1 MTAGLGGRATWG
13 RLLPGVVVLRHYDR
27 RWLRGDV
34 LGGITVA
41 AYLVPQVLAYAE
53 VAGLPAITG
62 LWAVG
67 PGLLVYALLGSSRQ
81 LSVGPESTTA
91 LMTAAGVGALV
102 TAAGGVAMRQEV
114 AALLAIAVG
123 LMCLVGFVARLGFL
137 AELLS
142 KPVLVGYLAGVA
154 VLMVVSQLGKV
165 TGVPVEGGSFAQDV
179 GSAVAHLGDVHLP
192 TLALSLAVLTALVA
206 FQRLAPTWPGPLIAM
221 LGATAVVWAFG
232 LVDQAG
238 VAVVGPVPQG
248 LPSLQVPHPSG
259 VDLRSLLPAALGVA
273 VVAYSDNVLTGRA
286 FSGRRGAG
294 TGATDGSAGSAENT
308 GDGGID
314 SNQEFLALGGANVAA
329 GLLQGFPI
337 SSSGSR
343 TVIADNM
350 GARTQLHSLVSLV
363 LVVATMLWLGP
374 VIAAFP
380 TAALGAVVVF
390 AAARLVEVGELRR
403 IAAFRRSELVLALA
417 TTVAVLGLGVL
428 PGIGV
433 AVGLS
438 LLDLLRRI
446 VHPHDGVLGYVPG
459 VAGMHD
465 IDDHPDAVQVP
476 GLVVY
481 RYDSPLFFANSD
493 DFVKRALQV
502 ADEASRRG
510 RVEWFLLNAEANT
523 EVDLTAADAL
533 ETVRSTLAERS
544 VRFAMARVKEDLRRS
559 LQASGFVGKVGPDM
573 VFPTLPTAVAAYAA
587 WYRREHGS
595 PPPGL
600 RIPPVPTQPE
610 PQPPD
615 RDA

>member
-1 MTAGLGGRATWG
+1 MTAVPPQRVLWE
-13 RLLPGVVVLRHYDR
+13 RLLPGVAVLRRYDR
-27 RWLRGDV
+27 VWLRGDV

-53 VAGLPAITG
+53 VAGLPAVTG

-67 PGLLVYALLGSSRQ
+67 PGLLVYALLGSSRE

-102 TAAGGVAMRQEV
+102 TAAGGTARRIEV

-123 LMCLVGFVARLGFL
+123 LICLVGFVARLGFL

-154 VLMVVSQLGKV
+154 VLMVVSQIGKV
-165 TGVPVEGGSFAQDV
+165 TGVRVQGGSFLQEVAY
-179 GSAVAHLGDVHLP
+179 AVTHLGEVHLP
-192 TLALSLAVLTALVA
+192 TLWLSLGVLAGLVVFHRWLPA
-206 FQRLAPTWPGPLIAM
+206 WPGPLLAM
-221 LGATAVVWAFG
+221 LGATALVWLLG
-232 LVDQAG
+232 LAGRAG

-248 LPSLQVPHPSG
+248 LPSLAVPNPAD
-259 VDLRSLLPAALGVA
+259 VDLRALVPAALGVA
-273 VVAYSDNVLTGRA
+273 MVGYSDNVLTARA
-286 FSGRRGAG
+286 FSGRH
-294 TGATDGSAGSAENT
+294 
-308 GDGGID
+308 GGRID
-314 SNQEFLALGGANVAA
+314 SNQEFLALGGANVGA

-363 LVVATMLWLGP
+363 LVVATLLWLGP

-390 AAARLVEVGELRR
+390 AAIRLVDVAELRR

-417 TTVAVLGLGVL
+417 TTAAVLLFGVL
-428 PGIGV
+428 PGIG
-433 AVGLS
+433 AAIALS
-438 LLDLLRRI
+438 VLDLLRRI

-465 IDDHPDAVQVP
+465 IDDHPNAVQVP

-481 RYDSPLFFANSD
+481 RYDSPLFFANAD
-493 DFVKRALQV
+493 DFVKRALEV
-502 ADEASRRG
+502 VDEASHREG
-510 RVEWFLLNAEANT
+510 VEWFLLNAEANT
-523 EVDLTAADAL
+523 EVDLTAVDAL
-533 ETVRSTLAERS
+533 ETLRSRLASRGI
-544 VRFAMARVKEDLRRS
+544 RFAMARVKEDMRTS
-559 LQASGFVGKVGPDM
+559 LEAGGFVDKVGADLI
-573 VFPTLPTAVAAYAA
+573 FPTLPTAVAAYAA
-587 WYRREHGS
+587 WYEHEHGS
-595 PPPGL
+595 GPPGL
-600 RIPPVPTQPE
+600 RIPPVPAQPE
-610 PQPPD
+610 TDP
-615 RDA
+615 